1 MGVGLVFLLGIANF
15 ALHRAAVESG
25 HPLLGMIRE
34 SSRLFAPRVTYGV
47 EFVLLVAALMLA
59 HGDADEIVAPARGEA
74 SRDALL
80 ALGYPVQWHSYPM
93 GHSVCP
99 EEVGDLNR
107 WLLQVL
113 A

>member
-59 HGDADEIVAPARGEA
+59 HGGADGTDGFTGWVWIYAAYSAGNAMSTWAILTGRV
-74 SRDALL
+74 
-80 ALGYPVQWHSYPM
+80 
-93 GHSVCP
+93 
-99 EEVGDLNR
+99 
-107 WLLQVL
+107 
-113 A
+113 